1 MQKLSEGP
9 SELVEALKPVSPA
22 EQGPGVWPVSWTWE
36 RQKAL
41 SPKALWGALLGL
53 CAVSLSIGLLFWWRG
68 VPWVAPFA
76 GLECLAVGAALTWQ
90 RRHSE
95 DRERVSIDPEAVVVE
110 WVVGGR
116 SGQQRWSPA
125 WLKVEAAGLGESPLV
140 LRGYGRSAEV
150 GRFLSP
156 EARLTWALEL
166 RGVLHVASASISSS
180 REN

>member
-1 MQKLSEGP
+1 MRKLSEGP
-9 SELVEALKPVSPA
+9 SELVEALKLGPSA
-22 EQGPGVWPVSWTWE
+22 DQDQGAWPVSWTWE
-36 RQKAL
+36 RREAL
-41 SPKALWGALLGL
+41 APSRLWAAMAGL
-53 CAVSLSIGLLFWWRG
+53 CAVSLCIGFFFWWRG

-76 GLECLAVGAALTWQ
+76 GLECLAVGVALTWQ

-95 DRERVSIDPEAVVVE
+95 DRERISIDPESVVVE

-125 WLKVEAAGLGESPLV
+125 WLRVEATGSGQSPLV
-140 LRGYGRSAEV
+140 LSGYGRSAEV

-166 RGVLHVASASISSS
+166 RGVLHVACASISAS
-180 REN
+180 RKN